1 MTETTS
7 TIQYFTSSDQSFSS
21 GWYFVEN
28 GVRQSAADTGSS
40 LSEANK
46 IILGAGTPTGDT
58 APVTGG
64 GGNDVF
70 VVQSDTPS
78 LLVIEDL
85 IGDNTLLFSTGVTIL
100 SVSSVEAFGAKQAII
115 QFDTGDG
122 VTKSIQV
129 KALNNI
135 SFEFEAGPV
144 AGRGFSFDELEA
156 YLNGAPAFSEK
167 GYSVN
172 LAEDASSG
180 DGVITIV
187 ADDVTTGDTLTY
199 SISDGNADGVFAI
212 DSNTGAITLVGAVD
226 FETGPA
232 EYVLTVQVS
241 DGNGG
246 TDTAVVTVTLT
257 NVDEGDP
264 VFTGDLT
271 GAIQDVSEDS
281 DAVLS
286 ITGIINNIVDPEGD
300 AVPPGT
306 ISIADATASGTALSI
321 KTGTYGTF
329 TFFASPGLG
338 GSAARGGTWTY
349 NLDRDRPETLAL
361 KAGEEVTE
369 TFTLVYTLGDGTEY
383 RTDITITITGA
394 DDPFTFSQPDGYIFT
409 KAEDFAVDGVV
420 GQVQAL
426 DYDADTQAVVSYV
439 ITAGNDDGFF
449 EVNSDGQ
456 IVLKKGLDF
465 ETILISANK
474 SFILTVQAS
483 DGTNT
488 EDVFVTIKVTD
499 VEEGPAKIQIT
510 PSDADLDAYDVG
522 TVLTASLVEEDPDGL
537 VGEAQWRW
545 FYLDTPFASI
555 GTGTTY
561 TVKEEDRG
569 EFIGVA
575 RVYEDGK
582 GGKGLGENEVREVF
596 VSIVPRVAITPEE
609 NTEESDN
616 TVAAQPDKAS
626 IVQTGDG
633 SDIITDGSRND
644 LIIGGLGDDKIDLG
658 SDPDGF
664 DQDQVIYAIGDQTAE
679 DGGDMITNF
688 TRGRDSFIFK
698 LSANA
703 ETNAILD
710 MDDFINYLNGGT
722 ADDLSDDQL
731 LVGLNFDLDSEGEI
745 ELNGLSFHFADSVFF
760 GGGRVSIPVVT
771 ISFADPLDKA
781 AIINVLGGDEATIPN
796 IVNSDGIL
804 TDLSYLDD
812 LLGGPDAVGYQVEV
826 V

>member
-115 QFDTGDG
+115 RFDTGDG

-156 YLNGAPAFSEK
+156 YINGAPAFSEK

-226 FETGPA
+226 FEAGPT

-246 TDTAVVTVTLT
+246 TDTAVVTVTVT

-271 GAIQDVSEDS
+271 GAIQDVSEDP
-281 DAVLS
+281 
-286 ITGIINNIVDPEGD
+286 N
-300 AVPPGT
+300 
-306 ISIADATASGTALSI
+306 ATASGTALSI

-456 IVLKKGLDF
+456 IILKKGLDF
-465 ETILISANK
+465 ETIISANK

>member
-144 AGRGFSFDELEA
+144 AGRDFSFDELEA
-156 YLNGAPAFSEK
+156 YINGAPAFSEK

-187 ADDVTTGDTLTY
+187 ADDVTTGDSLTY

-226 FETGPA
+226 FEAGPT

-246 TDTAVVTVTLT
+246 TDTAVVTVTVT

-271 GAIQDVSEDS
+271 GAIQDVSEDP

-456 IVLKKGLDF
+456 IILKKGLDF
-465 ETILISANK
+465 ETIISANK

-771 ISFADPLDKA
+771 ISFSDPLDKA

>member
-100 SVSSVEAFGAKQAII
+100 SVSSVEAFGAKQTII
-115 QFDTGDG
+115 RFDTGDG

-156 YLNGAPAFSEK
+156 YLNGATAFSEK

-246 TDTAVVTVTLT
+246 TDTVLVTVTVT

-271 GAIQDVSEDS
+271 GAIQDVSEDP

-456 IVLKKGLDF
+456 IILKKGLDF
-465 ETILISANK
+465 ETIISANK

-596 VSIVPRVAITPEE
+596 VSIVPRVAITFEE

-658 SDPDGF
+658 SDPDGY

>member
-78 LLVIEDL
+78 LLLIEDL

-115 QFDTGDG
+115 RFDTGDG
-122 VTKSIQV
+122 VTKSFQV

-144 AGRGFSFDELEA
+144 AGRDFSFDELEA
-156 YLNGAPAFSEK
+156 YINGAPAFSEK

-226 FETGPA
+226 FEAGPT

-246 TDTAVVTVTLT
+246 TDTAVVTVTVT

-271 GAIQDVSEDS
+271 GAIQDVSEDP

-456 IVLKKGLDF
+456 IILKKGLDF
-465 ETILISANK
+465 ETIISANK

-804 TDLSYLDD
+804 TDLSYLYD

>member
-156 YLNGAPAFSEK
+156 YINGAPAFSEK

-180 DGVITIV
+180 DWVITIV

-199 SISDGNADGVFAI
+199 SISDGNADGLFAI

-226 FETGPA
+226 FEAGPT

-246 TDTAVVTVTLT
+246 TDTVLVTVTVT

-271 GAIQDVSEDS
+271 GAIQDVSEDP

-456 IVLKKGLDF
+456 IILKKGLDF
-465 ETILISANK
+465 ETIISANK

>member
-156 YLNGAPAFSEK
+156 YINGAPAFSEK

-226 FETGPA
+226 FEAGPT

-246 TDTAVVTVTLT
+246 TDTAVVTVTVT

-271 GAIQDVSEDS
+271 GAIQDVSEDP

-456 IVLKKGLDF
+456 IILKKGLDF
-465 ETILISANK
+465 ETIISANK

-731 LVGLNFDLDSEGEI
+731 LVGLDFDLDSEGEI

-804 TDLSYLDD
+804 TDLSYLYD

>member
-144 AGRGFSFDELEA
+144 AGRDFSFDELEA
-156 YLNGAPAFSEK
+156 YINGAPAFSEK

-199 SISDGNADGVFAI
+199 LISDGNADGVFAI

-246 TDTAVVTVTLT
+246 TDTVLVTVTVT
-257 NVDEGDP
+257 NVDEGDL

-271 GAIQDVSEDS
+271 GAIQDVSEDP

-456 IVLKKGLDF
+456 IILKKGLDF
-465 ETILISANK
+465 ETIISANK

-626 IVQTGDG
+626 IVQTGDS

>member
-156 YLNGAPAFSEK
+156 YINGAPAFSEK

-226 FETGPA
+226 FEAGPT

-246 TDTAVVTVTLT
+246 TDTAVVTVTVT

-271 GAIQDVSEDS
+271 GAIQDVSEDP

-456 IVLKKGLDF
+456 IILKKGLDF
-465 ETILISANK
+465 ETIISANK

>member
-122 VTKSIQV
+122 VTISIQF

-135 SFEFEAGPV
+135 SFKFEAGPV

-156 YLNGAPAFSEK
+156 YINGAPAFSEK

-180 DGVITIV
+180 DWVITIV

-199 SISDGNADGVFAI
+199 SISDGNADGLFAI

-246 TDTAVVTVTLT
+246 TDTVLVTVTVT

-271 GAIQDVSEDS
+271 GAIQDVSEDP

-456 IVLKKGLDF
+456 IILKKGLDF
-465 ETILISANK
+465 ETIISANK

-609 NTEESDN
+609 NTEESDS

>member
-156 YLNGAPAFSEK
+156 YINGAPAFSEK

-199 SISDGNADGVFAI
+199 SISDGNADGLFAI

-226 FETGPA
+226 FEAGPT

-246 TDTAVVTVTLT
+246 TDTVLVTVTVT

-271 GAIQDVSEDS
+271 GAIQDVSEDP

-456 IVLKKGLDF
+456 IILKKGLDF
-465 ETILISANK
+465 ETIISANK

>member
-70 VVQSDTPS
+70 VVQSDTPL

-122 VTKSIQV
+122 VTISIQV

-144 AGRGFSFDELEA
+144 AGRGFNFDELEA
-156 YLNGAPAFSEK
+156 YINGAPAFSEK

-226 FETGPA
+226 FEAGPT

-246 TDTAVVTVTLT
+246 TDTAVVTVTITNVDEDDASFTVTSDGDIAAPQVGDVLSVAVDAADPDGNGDGNISYEWYQINSAGDKVNIPGATGTSYTLKDTDIGQQIGVRAIYTDAGGQSESVETLASVATVTAVPNVVPVFDQDAYAADLSEDTASGSPVITVTATDADTGDSLTYSISDGNADGLFAIDSNTGAITLVGAVDFETGPAEYVLTIQVSDGNGGTDTVLVTVIVT

-271 GAIQDVSEDS
+271 GAIQDVSEDP

-321 KTGTYGTF
+321 KTGTYGAF

-349 NLDRDRPETLAL
+349 NLDRDHPKTLAL

-369 TFTLVYTLGDGTEY
+369 TFTLVYTFGEGTEY

-456 IVLKKGLDF
+456 IILKKGLDF
-465 ETILISANK
+465 ETIISANK

-569 EFIGVA
+569 
-575 RVYEDGK
+575 
-582 GGKGLGENEVREVF
+582 
-596 VSIVPRVAITPEE
+596 
-609 NTEESDN
+609 
-616 TVAAQPDKAS
+616 
-626 IVQTGDG
+626 
-633 SDIITDGSRND
+633 
-644 LIIGGLGDDKIDLG
+644 
-658 SDPDGF
+658 
-664 DQDQVIYAIGDQTAE
+664 
-679 DGGDMITNF
+679 
-688 TRGRDSFIFK
+688 
-698 LSANA
+698 
-703 ETNAILD
+703 
-710 MDDFINYLNGGT
+710 
-722 ADDLSDDQL
+722 
-731 LVGLNFDLDSEGEI
+731 
-745 ELNGLSFHFADSVFF
+745 
-760 GGGRVSIPVVT
+760 
-771 ISFADPLDKA
+771 
-781 AIINVLGGDEATIPN
+781 
-796 IVNSDGIL
+796 
-804 TDLSYLDD
+804 
-812 LLGGPDAVGYQVEV
+812 
-826 V
+826 

>member
-122 VTKSIQV
+122 VTISIQF

-135 SFEFEAGPV
+135 SFKFEAGPV

-156 YLNGAPAFSEK
+156 YINGAPAFSEK

-180 DGVITIV
+180 DWVITIV

-199 SISDGNADGVFAI
+199 SISDGNADGLFAI

-246 TDTAVVTVTLT
+246 TDTAVVTVTVT

-271 GAIQDVSEDS
+271 GAIQDVSEDP

-456 IVLKKGLDF
+456 IILKKGLDF
-465 ETILISANK
+465 ETIISANK

-609 NTEESDN
+609 NTEESDS

>member
-144 AGRGFSFDELEA
+144 AGRDFSFDELEA
-156 YLNGAPAFSEK
+156 YINGAPAFSEK

-199 SISDGNADGVFAI
+199 SISDGNADGLFAI

-226 FETGPA
+226 FEAGPT

-246 TDTAVVTVTLT
+246 TDTVLVTVTVT

-271 GAIQDVSEDS
+271 GAIQDVSEDP

-456 IVLKKGLDF
+456 IILKKGLDF
-465 ETILISANK
+465 ETIISANK

>member
-226 FETGPA
+226 FEAGPT

-246 TDTAVVTVTLT
+246 TDTAVVTVTVT

-271 GAIQDVSEDS
+271 GAIQDVSEDP

-456 IVLKKGLDF
+456 IILKKGLDF
-465 ETILISANK
+465 ETIISANK

>member
-115 QFDTGDG
+115 RFDTGDG
-122 VTKSIQV
+122 VTKSFQV

-156 YLNGAPAFSEK
+156 YINGAPAFSEK

-246 TDTAVVTVTLT
+246 TDTVLVTVTVT

-271 GAIQDVSEDS
+271 GAIQDVSEDP

-456 IVLKKGLDF
+456 IILKKGLDF
-465 ETILISANK
+465 ETIISANK

-703 ETNAILD
+703 ETNAIFD

>member
-122 VTKSIQV
+122 VTISIQF

-135 SFEFEAGPV
+135 SFKFEAGPV
-144 AGRGFSFDELEA
+144 AGRDFSFDELEA
-156 YLNGAPAFSEK
+156 YINGAPAFSEK

-180 DGVITIV
+180 DWVITIV

-199 SISDGNADGVFAI
+199 SISDGNADGLFAI

-226 FETGPA
+226 FEAGPT

-246 TDTAVVTVTLT
+246 TDTVLVTVTVT

-271 GAIQDVSEDS
+271 GAIQDVSEDP

-456 IVLKKGLDF
+456 IILKKGLDF
-465 ETILISANK
+465 ETIISANK

-609 NTEESDN
+609 NTEESDS

-745 ELNGLSFHFADSVFF
+745 ELNGLSLHFADSVFF
-760 GGGRVSIPVVT
+760 GGSRVSIPVVT

>member
-78 LLVIEDL
+78 LLLIEDL

-144 AGRGFSFDELEA
+144 AGRDFSFDELEA
-156 YLNGAPAFSEK
+156 YINGAPAFSEK

-226 FETGPA
+226 FEAGPT

-246 TDTAVVTVTLT
+246 TDTAVVTVTVT

-271 GAIQDVSEDS
+271 GAIQDVSEDP

-338 GSAARGGTWTY
+338 GSVARGGTWTY

-456 IVLKKGLDF
+456 IILKKGLDF
-465 ETILISANK
+465 ETIISANK

-499 VEEGPAKIQIT
+499 VEESPAKIQIT

-644 LIIGGLGDDKIDLG
+644 LVIGGLGDDKIDLG

>member
-1 MTETTS
+1 M
-7 TIQYFTSSDQSFSS
+7 
-21 GWYFVEN
+21 
-28 GVRQSAADTGSS
+28 
-40 LSEANK
+40 
-46 IILGAGTPTGDT
+46 
-58 APVTGG
+58 
-64 GGNDVF
+64 
-70 VVQSDTPS
+70 
-78 LLVIEDL
+78 
-85 IGDNTLLFSTGVTIL
+85 
-100 SVSSVEAFGAKQAII
+100 
-115 QFDTGDG
+115 
-122 VTKSIQV
+122 
-129 KALNNI
+129 
-135 SFEFEAGPV
+135 
-144 AGRGFSFDELEA
+144 
-156 YLNGAPAFSEK
+156 
-167 GYSVN
+167 
-172 LAEDASSG
+172 
-180 DGVITIV
+180 
-187 ADDVTTGDTLTY
+187 
-199 SISDGNADGVFAI
+199 
-212 DSNTGAITLVGAVD
+212 
-226 FETGPA
+226 
-232 EYVLTVQVS
+232 
-241 DGNGG
+241 
-246 TDTAVVTVTLT
+246 
-257 NVDEGDP
+257 
-264 VFTGDLT
+264 
-271 GAIQDVSEDS
+271 
-281 DAVLS
+281 
-286 ITGIINNIVDPEGD
+286 
-300 AVPPGT
+300 
-306 ISIADATASGTALSI
+306 
-321 KTGTYGTF
+321 
-329 TFFASPGLG
+329 
-338 GSAARGGTWTY
+338 
-349 NLDRDRPETLAL
+349 
-361 KAGEEVTE
+361 
-369 TFTLVYTLGDGTEY
+369 GDGTEY

-456 IVLKKGLDF
+456 IILKKGLDF
-465 ETILISANK
+465 ETIISANK

-609 NTEESDN
+609 NTEESDS

-731 LVGLNFDLDSEGEI
+731 LVGLNLDLDSEGKI

>member
-1 MTETTS
+1 MTETTY

-156 YLNGAPAFSEK
+156 YINGAPAFSEK

-199 SISDGNADGVFAI
+199 SISDGNADGLFAI

-226 FETGPA
+226 FEAGPT

-246 TDTAVVTVTLT
+246 TDTVLVTVTVT

-271 GAIQDVSEDS
+271 GAIQDVSEDP

-456 IVLKKGLDF
+456 IILKKGLDF
-465 ETILISANK
+465 ETIISANK

>member
-129 KALNNI
+129 KALYNI

-156 YLNGAPAFSEK
+156 YINGAPAFSEK

-180 DGVITIV
+180 DGVITII

-199 SISDGNADGVFAI
+199 SISDGNADGLFAI

-246 TDTAVVTVTLT
+246 TDTVLVTVTVT

-271 GAIQDVSEDS
+271 GAIQDVSEDP

-286 ITGIINNIVDPEGD
+286 ITEIINNIVDPEGD

-456 IVLKKGLDF
+456 IILKKGLDF
-465 ETILISANK
+465 ETIISANK

-596 VSIVPRVAITPEE
+596 VSIVPRVAITPKE

-626 IVQTGDG
+626 IVQTGDS

>member
-122 VTKSIQV
+122 VTISIQV

-156 YLNGAPAFSEK
+156 YINGAPAFSEK

-226 FETGPA
+226 FEAGPT

-246 TDTAVVTVTLT
+246 TDTAVVTVTVT

-271 GAIQDVSEDS
+271 GAIQDVSEDP

-349 NLDRDRPETLAL
+349 NLDRDRPETL
-361 KAGEEVTE
+361 
-369 TFTLVYTLGDGTEY
+369 
-383 RTDITITITGA
+383 
-394 DDPFTFSQPDGYIFT
+394 P
-409 KAEDFAVDGVV
+409 
-420 GQVQAL
+420 
-426 DYDADTQAVVSYV
+426 
-439 ITAGNDDGFF
+439 
-449 EVNSDGQ
+449 
-456 IVLKKGLDF
+456 
-465 ETILISANK
+465 
-474 SFILTVQAS
+474 
-483 DGTNT
+483 
-488 EDVFVTIKVTD
+488 
-499 VEEGPAKIQIT
+499 
-510 PSDADLDAYDVG
+510 
-522 TVLTASLVEEDPDGL
+522 
-537 VGEAQWRW
+537 
-545 FYLDTPFASI
+545 
-555 GTGTTY
+555 
-561 TVKEEDRG
+561 
-569 EFIGVA
+569 
-575 RVYEDGK
+575 
-582 GGKGLGENEVREVF
+582 
-596 VSIVPRVAITPEE
+596 
-609 NTEESDN
+609 
-616 TVAAQPDKAS
+616 
-626 IVQTGDG
+626 
-633 SDIITDGSRND
+633 
-644 LIIGGLGDDKIDLG
+644 
-658 SDPDGF
+658 
-664 DQDQVIYAIGDQTAE
+664 
-679 DGGDMITNF
+679 
-688 TRGRDSFIFK
+688 
-698 LSANA
+698 
-703 ETNAILD
+703 
-710 MDDFINYLNGGT
+710 
-722 ADDLSDDQL
+722 
-731 LVGLNFDLDSEGEI
+731 
-745 ELNGLSFHFADSVFF
+745 
-760 GGGRVSIPVVT
+760 
-771 ISFADPLDKA
+771 
-781 AIINVLGGDEATIPN
+781 
-796 IVNSDGIL
+796 
-804 TDLSYLDD
+804 
-812 LLGGPDAVGYQVEV
+812 
-826 V
+826 

>member
-28 GVRQSAADTGSS
+28 GVHQSAADTGSS

-122 VTKSIQV
+122 VTISIQV

-199 SISDGNADGVFAI
+199 SISDGNADGLFAI

-246 TDTAVVTVTLT
+246 TDTVLVTVTVT

-456 IVLKKGLDF
+456 IILKKGLDF
-465 ETILISANK
+465 ETIISANK

-609 NTEESDN
+609 NTEESDS

>member
-226 FETGPA
+226 FEAGPT

-246 TDTAVVTVTLT
+246 TDTAVVTVTVT

-271 GAIQDVSEDS
+271 GAIQDVSEDP

-456 IVLKKGLDF
+456 IILKKGLDF
-465 ETILISANK
+465 ETIISANK

-545 FYLDTPFASI
+545 FYLDTPFSSI

-609 NTEESDN
+609 NTEESDS

>member
-46 IILGAGTPTGDT
+46 ILLGAGTPTGDT

-115 QFDTGDG
+115 RFDTGDG

-135 SFEFEAGPV
+135 SFEFEAGLV

-156 YLNGAPAFSEK
+156 YINGAPAFSEK

-199 SISDGNADGVFAI
+199 SISDGNADGLFAI
-212 DSNTGAITLVGAVD
+212 DSNTGAITLAGELD
-226 FETGPA
+226 FETGPT
-232 EYVLTVQVS
+232 EYILTVQVS

-246 TDTAVVTVTLT
+246 TDTAVVTVTVT

-271 GAIQDVSEDS
+271 GAIQDVSEDP

-286 ITGIINNIVDPEGD
+286 ITGIINNIVDPKGD

-394 DDPFTFSQPDGYIFT
+394 DNPFTFSQPDGYIFT

-439 ITAGNDDGFF
+439 ITAGNDDGFI

-456 IVLKKGLDF
+456 IILKKGLDF
-465 ETILISANK
+465 ETIISANK

>member
-115 QFDTGDG
+115 RFDTGDG

-156 YLNGAPAFSEK
+156 YINGAPAFSEK

-246 TDTAVVTVTLT
+246 TDTAVVTVTVT

-271 GAIQDVSEDS
+271 GAIQDVSEDP
-281 DAVLS
+281 
-286 ITGIINNIVDPEGD
+286 N
-300 AVPPGT
+300 
-306 ISIADATASGTALSI
+306 ATASGTALSI

>member
-122 VTKSIQV
+122 VTISIQF

-135 SFEFEAGPV
+135 SFKFEAGPV
-144 AGRGFSFDELEA
+144 AGRDFSFDELEA
-156 YLNGAPAFSEK
+156 YINGAPAFSEK

-199 SISDGNADGVFAI
+199 SISDGNADGLFAI

-226 FETGPA
+226 FEAGPT

-246 TDTAVVTVTLT
+246 TDTVLVTVTVT

-271 GAIQDVSEDS
+271 GAIQDVSEDP

-456 IVLKKGLDF
+456 IILKKGLDF
-465 ETILISANK
+465 ETIISANK

-609 NTEESDN
+609 NTEESDS

>member
-70 VVQSDTPS
+70 VVQSDTPL

-122 VTKSIQV
+122 VTISIQV

-135 SFEFEAGPV
+135 SFEVEAGPV
-144 AGRGFSFDELEA
+144 AGRGFNFDELEA
-156 YLNGAPAFSEK
+156 YINGAPAFSEK

-226 FETGPA
+226 FEAGPT

-246 TDTAVVTVTLT
+246 TDTAVVTVTVTNVDEGDASFTVTSDGDIAAPQVGDVLSVAVDAADPDGNGDGNISYEWYQINSAGDKVNIPGATGTSYTLKDTDIGQQIGVRAIYTDAGGQSESVETVASVATVTAVPNVVPAFDQDAYTADLSEDTASGSPVITVTATDADTGDSLTYSISDGNADGLFAIDSNTGAITLVGAVDFETGPAEYVLTIQVSDGNGGTDTVLVTVIVT

-271 GAIQDVSEDS
+271 GVIQDVSEDP

-321 KTGTYGTF
+321 KTGTYGAF

-349 NLDRDRPETLAL
+349 NLDRDHPKTLAL

-369 TFTLVYTLGDGTEY
+369 TFTLVYTFGEGTEY

-456 IVLKKGLDF
+456 IILKKGLDF
-465 ETILISANK
+465 ETIISANK

-569 EFIGVA
+569 
-575 RVYEDGK
+575 
-582 GGKGLGENEVREVF
+582 
-596 VSIVPRVAITPEE
+596 
-609 NTEESDN
+609 
-616 TVAAQPDKAS
+616 
-626 IVQTGDG
+626 
-633 SDIITDGSRND
+633 
-644 LIIGGLGDDKIDLG
+644 
-658 SDPDGF
+658 
-664 DQDQVIYAIGDQTAE
+664 
-679 DGGDMITNF
+679 
-688 TRGRDSFIFK
+688 
-698 LSANA
+698 
-703 ETNAILD
+703 
-710 MDDFINYLNGGT
+710 
-722 ADDLSDDQL
+722 
-731 LVGLNFDLDSEGEI
+731 
-745 ELNGLSFHFADSVFF
+745 
-760 GGGRVSIPVVT
+760 
-771 ISFADPLDKA
+771 
-781 AIINVLGGDEATIPN
+781 
-796 IVNSDGIL
+796 
-804 TDLSYLDD
+804 
-812 LLGGPDAVGYQVEV
+812 
-826 V
+826 

>member
-129 KALNNI
+129 KALNNL

-246 TDTAVVTVTLT
+246 TDTVLVTVTVT

-271 GAIQDVSEDS
+271 GAIQDVSEDP

-456 IVLKKGLDF
+456 IILKKGLDF
-465 ETILISANK
+465 ETIISANK

-596 VSIVPRVAITPEE
+596 VSIVPRVAITTEE

-616 TVAAQPDKAS
+616 TVAAQPDKA
-626 IVQTGDG
+626 
-633 SDIITDGSRND
+633 
-644 LIIGGLGDDKIDLG
+644 
-658 SDPDGF
+658 
-664 DQDQVIYAIGDQTAE
+664 
-679 DGGDMITNF
+679 
-688 TRGRDSFIFK
+688 
-698 LSANA
+698 
-703 ETNAILD
+703 
-710 MDDFINYLNGGT
+710 
-722 ADDLSDDQL
+722 
-731 LVGLNFDLDSEGEI
+731 
-745 ELNGLSFHFADSVFF
+745 
-760 GGGRVSIPVVT
+760 
-771 ISFADPLDKA
+771 
-781 AIINVLGGDEATIPN
+781 
-796 IVNSDGIL
+796 
-804 TDLSYLDD
+804 
-812 LLGGPDAVGYQVEV
+812 
-826 V
+826 

>member
-129 KALNNI
+129 KALYNI

-144 AGRGFSFDELEA
+144 AGRDFSFDELEA
-156 YLNGAPAFSEK
+156 YINGAPAFSEK

-199 SISDGNADGVFAI
+199 LISDGNADGVFAI

-226 FETGPA
+226 FEAGPT

-246 TDTAVVTVTLT
+246 TDTVLVTVTVT

-271 GAIQDVSEDS
+271 GAIQDVSEDP

-456 IVLKKGLDF
+456 IILKKGLDF
-465 ETILISANK
+465 ETIISANK

-703 ETNAILD
+703 ETTAILD